1 MTVNRLV
8 LAAALAYG
16 VPGLALTFGPGGVLE
31 WAGASAAPVDVW
43 LAQLLGAALLGLAFL
58 NWVQRHALMGGIYG
72 RPLLLANLMFVTVAF
87 FASAR
92 VWFDLG
98 GRLIAVATVVL
109 GLFVLAFGRSLF
121 RTPAS
126 VPAVPDLDRE

>member
-16 VPGLALTFGPGGVLE
+16 LPGLALTFGPDAALA
-31 WAGASAAPVDVW
+31 WAGASAAPIDLW

-58 NWVQRHALMGGIYG
+58 NWVQRHTLVGGIYG
-72 RPLLLANLMFVTVAF
+72 RPLLLANLMFVTIAF

-92 VWFDLG
+92 VWLDLG
-98 GRLIAVATVVL
+98 GRLIAVTTVVL
-109 GLFVLAFGRSLF
+109 GLFVLAFGGSLF
-121 RTPAS
+121 RTPAA
-126 VPAVPDLDRE
+126 VTPASTPKA

>member
-16 VPGLALTFGPGGVLE
+16 VPGLALTFGPDAVLAR
-31 WAGASAAPVDVW
+31 AGASAAPIDVW
-43 LAQLLGAALLGLAFL
+43 LAHLLGATLLGLAFL

-109 GLFVLAFGRSLF
+109 GLLAIAFGRSLF
-121 RTPAS
+121 RTPT
-126 VPAVPDLDRE
+126 AVTPTSSPET